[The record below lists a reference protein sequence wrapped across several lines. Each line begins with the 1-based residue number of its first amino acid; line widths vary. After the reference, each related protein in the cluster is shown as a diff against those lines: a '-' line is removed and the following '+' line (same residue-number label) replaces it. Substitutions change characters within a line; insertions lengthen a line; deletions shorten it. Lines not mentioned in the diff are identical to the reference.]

1 MINSVIR
8 FCVAVLLLAAV
19 QLCALADVIRYPN
32 EGSSLPIAAAVEV
45 GGLLFHSGV
54 IPPPAN
60 PALDRSA
67 RDFWGDTETQS
78 RNVLRRI
85 EESLAAKGL
94 EMGDVVKLTVF
105 LVGDPER
112 DGRMDFQ
119 GFMRAYEEFFGERT
133 QGRLP
138 ARSVV
143 EVAGLVAPGM
153 FVEIEAI
160 AVRPTA
166 TAGR

>member
-1 MINSVIR
+1 MIKLSI
-8 FCVAVLLLAAV
+8 AAMLLV
-19 QLCALADVIRYPN
+19 VVSLCALADVIRYPN
-32 EGSSLPIAAAVEV
+32 EGSTLPIAAAVEV

-54 IPPPAN
+54 IPAPAN
-60 PALDRSA
+60 PALDRSH

-85 EESLAAKGL
+85 EESLVAKGL
-94 EMGDVVKLTVF
+94 EMGDIVKLTVF

-112 DGRMDFQ
+112 EGRMDFQ

-153 FVEIEAI
+153 YVEIEAI

-166 TAGR
+166 PAGR